1 MKRMPFERPTEYY
14 DERLL
19 PIDEQICELLKQ
31 RKEISNNNPGYPQFE
46 YIEKWAIAFDLYEDY
61 LKSVF
66 HVLRNEEQF
75 KPTIEPIGFR
85 KHVPILKSKVN
96 EEFIYTVTSMRQY
109 SNASIITFNI
119 DWDVKS
125 DHSLKLNKTFVLHL
139 GENYHCRMDSGG
151 GSSGHL
157 SFNYIV
163 SPALPDDI
171 SGIDFIFR
179 EIGVPLKDNPAGNEV
194 VFQRQTDSKP

>member
-1 MKRMPFERPTEYY
+1 MKRMSFERPTEHY
-14 DERLL
+14 DERIF

-46 YIEKWAIAFDLYEDY
+46 YIEKWAISFNLYEDF

-66 HVLRNEEQF
+66 YVLRNEEKYQ
-75 KPTIEPIGFR
+75 PTVEPIGFR
-85 KHVPILKSKVN
+85 KHVPILKSKEN
-96 EEFIYTVTSMRQY
+96 EKLLYTVTSMRQY
-109 SNASIITFNI
+109 SNASVIIFNI

-125 DHSLKLNKTFVLHL
+125 DHTLNKTFELYL
-139 GENYHCRMDSGG
+139 GENYYCRMDTGG

-157 SFNYIV
+157 SFSYVV

-171 SGIDFIFR
+171 AGMEFTFR
-179 EIGVPLKDNPAGNEV
+179 EIGVTSKDKPGGNEI
-194 VFQRQTDSKP
+194 VF